1 MEGHQKKNQ
10 GNAKM
15 NHRNIF
21 GIIAQIIAITN
32 EFIVIVL
39 GFATHEMISNT
50 KQLP

>member
-1 MEGHQKKNQ
+1 MEGHHKKNQ

-21 GIIAQIIAITN
+21 GIIAHKMAIKID
-32 EFIVIVL
+32 FIVIVL
-39 GFATHEMISNT
+39 NFAIHEMISNT